1 MNNNHDLL
9 TEERFNA
16 ADLTRAIDGPRIAI
30 PRASIQELGLEAA
43 AFLQQASFLSS
54 LKSNSGGWFDLPA
67 EGEPDP
73 EPTNIFAELGSW
85 QACLGI
91 QRDALRKIRRK
102 LCEMSLLEEKRAGV
116 PARLHYRVNHDAYL
130 RFLADC
136 GQKIQNAEN
145 RKLDGENPQPRLQES
160 RKQDCGVQADYSR
173 KIPESTRDINNTRA
187 KARFDFV
194 DALVSRGVDPIHARE
209 WEAIRKNKRATLTK
223 DAVLLVEREA
233 AKVGMSLGDA
243 IETCVLRGWAGLKAD
258 WLAPSSNRSPQ
269 NRSLIEDLTDTSWAQ
284 GGW

>member
-1 MNNNHDLL
+1 MNSSLNS
-9 TEERFNA
+9 
-16 ADLTRAIDGPRIAI
+16 ADLARAIDGPRIAI
-30 PRASIQELGLEAA
+30 PRASIQALGLEAA

-54 LKSNSGGWFDLPA
+54 LKAEAGGWFDLPA

-73 EPTNIFAELGSW
+73 EATNIFAELGSW

-145 RKLDGENPQPRLQES
+145 RKLDAEYPQTSLQGPRIQE
-160 RKQDCGVQADYSR
+160 CGVPADYSR
-173 KIPESTRDINNTRA
+173 KIPESFKDINNPRS

-194 DALVSRGVDPIHARE
+194 EALVSRGVDPIHARE
-209 WEAIRKNKRATLTK
+209 WQAIRKKKRITLTEE
-223 DAVLLVEREA
+223 AVLLTEREA
-233 AKVGMSLGDA
+233 EKAGINLGDA
-243 IETCVLRGWAGLKAD
+243 IETCALRGWAGFKAD
-258 WLAPSSNRSPQ
+258 WLIPNNDRSSQ
-269 NRSLIEDLTDTSWAQ
+269 TRSLVEDLTDTSWAQ

>member
-1 MNNNHDLL
+1 MNSFLNS
-9 TEERFNA
+9 
-16 ADLTRAIDGPRIAI
+16 ADLARAIDGPRIAI
-30 PRASIQELGLEAA
+30 PRASIQALGLEAA

-54 LKSNSGGWFDLPA
+54 LKAEAGGWFDLPA

-73 EPTNIFAELGSW
+73 EATNIFAELGSW

-145 RKLDGENPQPRLQES
+145 RKLDAEYPQTSLQGS
-160 RKQDCGVQADYSR
+160 RIQECGVSADYSR
-173 KIPESTRDINNTRA
+173 KIQESFKDINNTRS

-194 DALVSRGVDPIHARE
+194 EALVSRGVDPIHARE
-209 WEAIRKNKRATLTK
+209 WQAIRKKKRVTLTEE
-223 DAVLLVEREA
+223 AVLLTEREA
-233 AKVGMSLGDA
+233 EKAGINLGDA
-243 IETCVLRGWAGLKAD
+243 IETCALRGWAGFKAD
-258 WLAPSSNRSPQ
+258 WLTPNNERSSQ
-269 NRSLIEDLTDTSWAQ
+269 TRSLVEDLTDTSWAQ

>member
-1 MNNNHDLL
+1 MSSSLNSVDL
-9 TEERFNA
+9 A
-16 ADLTRAIDGPRIAI
+16 RAIDGPRIAI
-30 PRASIQELGLEAA
+30 PRASIQALGLEAA

-54 LKSNSGGWFDLPA
+54 LKAEAGGWFDLPA

-85 QACLGI
+85 QAALGI

-130 RFLADC
+130 QFLANC
-136 GQKIQNAEN
+136 GQKIQTAKSRNLE
-145 RKLDGENPQPRLQES
+145 RDLPQASLQDLRTQE
-160 RKQDCGVQADYSR
+160 CEVPAGYSR
-173 KIPESTRDINNTRA
+173 EYPESTKDINNTRA

-194 DALVSRGVDPIHARE
+194 DALVSRGVDPVHARE
-209 WEAIRKNKRATLTK
+209 WQAIRKKKRATLTK

-233 AKVGMSLGDA
+233 AKVGIRLGDA
-243 IETCVLRGWAGLKAD
+243 IETCVLRGGLA
-258 WLAPSSNRSPQ
+258 LRQ
-269 NRSLIEDLTDTSWAQ
+269 I
-284 GGW
+284 G

>member
-1 MNNNHDLL
+1 MNSSLNS
-9 TEERFNA
+9 
-16 ADLTRAIDGPRIAI
+16 ADLARAIDGPRIAI
-30 PRASIQELGLEAA
+30 PRASIQALGLEAA

-54 LKSNSGGWFDLPA
+54 LKAQAGGWFDLPA

-136 GQKIQNAEN
+136 GQKIQTARN
-145 RKLDGENPQPRLQES
+145 RNLDSGCSQTSLRGCRTQECEVS
-160 RKQDCGVQADYSR
+160 ANYS
-173 KIPESTRDINNTRA
+173 KEIPESTKYINNTRA
-187 KARFDFV
+187 QTLFDFV
-194 DALVSRGVDPIHARE
+194 EALVSRGVDPIHARE
-209 WEAIRKNKRATLTK
+209 WQAIRRKKRVTLTK
-223 DAVLLVEREA
+223 EAVLLTEREA
-233 AKVGMSLGDA
+233 ERAGINLRDA
-243 IETCVLRGWAGLKAD
+243 IETCALRGWAGFKAD
-258 WLAPSSNRSPQ
+258 WLIPNSELSSQ
-269 NRSLIEDLTDTSWAQ
+269 TRSLVEDLADTSWAQ

>member
-1 MNNNHDLL
+1 MNSFLNS
-9 TEERFNA
+9 
-16 ADLTRAIDGPRIAI
+16 ADLARAIDGPRIAI
-30 PRASIQELGLEAA
+30 PRASIQALGLEAA

-54 LKSNSGGWFDLPA
+54 LKAEAGGWFDLPA

-102 LCEMSLLEEKRAGV
+102 LCDMCLLEEKRSGV

-130 RFLADC
+130 RFLSSC

-145 RKLDGENPQPRLQES
+145 RKLDSDYSQTSLQGSRIQECGLQANYSRENPES
-160 RKQDCGVQADYSR
+160 IK
-173 KIPESTRDINNTRA
+173 DINNTRA
-187 KARFDFV
+187 KARPDVHFIE
-194 DALVSRGVDPIHARE
+194 ALIERGVDPIHARE
-209 WEAIRKNKRATLTK
+209 WQAIRQKKRVTLTE

-233 AKVGMSLGDA
+233 AKAGINLGDA
-243 IETCVLRGWAGLKAD
+243 IETCVLRGWAGFKAD
-258 WLAPSSNRSPQ
+258 WLASSNRTIHT
-269 NRSLIEDLTDTSWAQ
+269 RSLVEDVTDTGWAQ

>member
-1 MNNNHDLL
+1 MNSSLNS
-9 TEERFNA
+9 
-16 ADLTRAIDGPRIAI
+16 ADLARAIDGPRIAI
-30 PRASIQELGLEAA
+30 PRASIQALGLEAA

-54 LKSNSGGWFDLPA
+54 LKAEAGGWFDLPA

-73 EPTNIFAELGSW
+73 EATNIFSELGSW

-145 RKLDGENPQPRLQES
+145 RKLDGEYPQTSLQGS
-160 RKQDCGVQADYSR
+160 RIQECGVPADYSR
-173 KIPESTRDINNTRA
+173 KIPESFKDINNTRS

-194 DALVSRGVDPIHARE
+194 EALVSRGVDPIHARE
-209 WEAIRKNKRATLTK
+209 WQAIRKKKRITLTEE
-223 DAVLLVEREA
+223 AVLLTEREA
-233 AKVGMSLGDA
+233 EKAGINLGDA
-243 IETCVLRGWAGLKAD
+243 IETCALRGWAGFKAD
-258 WLAPSSNRSPQ
+258 WLIPNNERSSQ
-269 NRSLIEDLTDTSWAQ
+269 TRSLVEDLTDSSWAQ
-284 GGW
+284 GEW

>member
-1 MNNNHDLL
+1 MNSFLNS
-9 TEERFNA
+9 
-16 ADLTRAIDGPRIAI
+16 ADLARAIDGPRIAI
-30 PRASIQELGLEAA
+30 PRASIQALGLEAA

-54 LKSNSGGWFDLPA
+54 LKAEAGGWFDLPA

-73 EPTNIFAELGSW
+73 EATNIFAELGSW

-145 RKLDGENPQPRLQES
+145 RKLDAEYPQTSLQGS
-160 RKQDCGVQADYSR
+160 RIQECGVSADYSR
-173 KIPESTRDINNTRA
+173 KIQESFKDINNTRS
-187 KARFDFV
+187 KVRFDFV
-194 DALVSRGVDPIHARE
+194 EALVSRGVDPIHARE
-209 WEAIRKNKRATLTK
+209 WQAIRKKKRVTLTEE
-223 DAVLLVEREA
+223 AVLLTEREA
-233 AKVGMSLGDA
+233 EKAGINLGDA
-243 IETCVLRGWAGLKAD
+243 IETCALRGWAGFKAD
-258 WLAPSSNRSPQ
+258 WLTPNNERSSQ
-269 NRSLIEDLTDTSWAQ
+269 TRSLVEDLTDTSWAQ

>member
-1 MNNNHDLL
+1 MSRRDKLS
-9 TEERFNA
+9 TELFNA
-16 ADLTRAIDGPRIAI
+16 EDLSRAIDGPRIAI
-30 PRASIQELGLEAA
+30 PRASIQSLGLETA

-54 LKSNSGGWFDLPA
+54 LKSDSGGWFDLPA

-102 LCEMSLLEEKRAGV
+102 LCDMQILEEKRSGV
-116 PARLHYRVNHDAYL
+116 PARLHYRVNHNAYL

-136 GQKIQNAEN
+136 GQKIQSAKN
-145 RKLDGENPQPRLQES
+145 RKLDAEYPQTSLHGCRTQECKVS
-160 RKQDCGVQADYSR
+160 ANYSR
-173 KIPESTRDINNTRA
+173 EIPESFKDINNTRS
-187 KARFDFV
+187 KACFDFV
-194 DALVSRGVDPIHARE
+194 DALVSRGVDPVHARE
-209 WEAIRKNKRATLTK
+209 WQAIRKKKRATLTE

-233 AKVGMSLGDA
+233 AKVGVCLGDA

-258 WLAPSSNRSPQ
+258 WLTSSSNRSPQ

-284 GGW
+284 GRW

>member
-1 MNNNHDLL
+1 MNSSLNS
-9 TEERFNA
+9 
-16 ADLTRAIDGPRIAI
+16 ADLARAIDGPRIAI
-30 PRASIQELGLEAA
+30 PRSSIRALGLETA

-102 LCEMSLLEEKRAGV
+102 LCDMCLLEEKRSGV
-116 PARLHYRVNHDAYL
+116 PARLHYRVNHDAYIQ
-130 RFLADC
+130 FLADC

-145 RKLDGENPQPRLQES
+145 RKLDS
-160 RKQDCGVQADYSR
+160 DYSQTSLQGSR
-173 KIPESTRDINNTRA
+173 IQECEVPAGYSREYPESNKDINNTCA

-194 DALVSRGVDPIHARE
+194 EALVSRGVDPIHARE
-209 WEAIRKNKRATLTK
+209 WQAIRKKKRVTLTEE
-223 DAVLLVEREA
+223 AVLLTEREA
-233 AKVGMSLGDA
+233 EKAGINLGDA
-243 IETCVLRGWAGLKAD
+243 IETCALRGWAGFKAD
-258 WLAPSSNRSPQ
+258 WLIPNNERSSQ
-269 NRSLIEDLTDTSWAQ
+269 TRSLVEDLTDTSWAQ

>member
-1 MNNNHDLL
+1 MNSSLNS
-9 TEERFNA
+9 
-16 ADLTRAIDGPRIAI
+16 ADLARAIDGPRIAI
-30 PRASIQELGLEAA
+30 PRASIQALGLEAA

-54 LKSNSGGWFDLPA
+54 LKAEAGGWFDLPA

-73 EPTNIFAELGSW
+73 EATNIFSELGSW

-116 PARLHYRVNHDAYL
+116 PARLHYRVNHDVYL
-130 RFLADC
+130 RFLADR

-145 RKLDGENPQPRLQES
+145 RKLDGEYPQTSLQGS
-160 RKQDCGVQADYSR
+160 RIQECGVPADYSR
-173 KIPESTRDINNTRA
+173 EIPESFKDINTR
-187 KARFDFV
+187 FNFV
-194 DALVSRGVDPIHARE
+194 EALVSRGVDQVHARE
-209 WEAIRKNKRATLTK
+209 WQAIRKKKRVTLTK

-233 AKVGMSLGDA
+233 AKVGVPLGDA

-258 WLAPSSNRSPQ
+258 WLIPNRERSSQ
-269 NRSLIEDLTDTSWAQ
+269 TRSLVEDLTDTSWAQ

>member
-1 MNNNHDLL
+1 MSSS
-9 TEERFNA
+9 FNS

-30 PRASIQELGLEAA
+30 PRASIRELGLETA

-102 LCEMSLLEEKRAGV
+102 LCDMGLLEEKRTGV

-136 GQKIQNAEN
+136 GQKIQTARN
-145 RKLDGENPQPRLQES
+145 RNLESDVPQASLHSCRTQECDVS
-160 RKQDCGVQADYSR
+160 ANYSR
-173 KIPESTRDINNTRA
+173 ESPESIIKTVSTRA
-187 KARFDFV
+187 NARLDVHFIE
-194 DALVSRGVDPIHARE
+194 ALIARGVDPILARE
-209 WEAIRKNKRATLTK
+209 WQAIRKKKRATLTK

-233 AKVGMSLGDA
+233 SKAGISLRDA
-243 IETCVLRGWAGLKAD
+243 VETCVLRGWAGLKAD
-258 WLAPSSNRSPQ
+258 WLAPSVRSRSPV
-269 NRSLIEDLTDTSWAQ
+269 EDLNDTSWAEGVARQ
-284 GGW
+284 KAY

>member
-1 MNNNHDLL
+1 MNSFLNS
-9 TEERFNA
+9 
-16 ADLTRAIDGPRIAI
+16 ADLARAIDGPRIAI
-30 PRASIQELGLEAA
+30 PRASIQALGLEAA

-54 LKSNSGGWFDLPA
+54 LKAEAGGWFDLPA

-73 EPTNIFAELGSW
+73 EATNIFAELGSW

-136 GQKIQNAEN
+136 GQKIQNAEY
-145 RKLDGENPQPRLQES
+145 RKLDAEYPQTSLHGSRIQE
-160 RKQDCGVQADYSR
+160 CGVSADYSR
-173 KIPESTRDINNTRA
+173 KIQESFKDINNTRS
-187 KARFDFV
+187 KGRFDFV
-194 DALVSRGVDPIHARE
+194 EALVSRGVDPIHARE
-209 WEAIRKNKRATLTK
+209 WQAIRKKKRVTLTEG
-223 DAVLLVEREA
+223 AVLLTEREA
-233 AKVGMSLGDA
+233 EKAGINLGDA
-243 IETCVLRGWAGLKAD
+243 IETCALRGWAGFKAD
-258 WLAPSSNRSPQ
+258 WLTPNNERSSQ
-269 NRSLIEDLTDTSWAQ
+269 TRSLVEDLTDTSWAQ

>member
-1 MNNNHDLL
+1 MSSRDKLS
-9 TEERFNA
+9 TELFNA

-30 PRASIQELGLEAA
+30 PRASIQALGLEAA

-54 LKSNSGGWFDLPA
+54 LKAEAGGWFDLPA
-67 EGEPDP
+67 EGEPDL

-102 LCEMSLLEEKRAGV
+102 LCDMCLLEEKRSGV
-116 PARLHYRVNHDAYL
+116 PARLHYRVNHDAYIQ
-130 RFLADC
+130 FLADC

-145 RKLDGENPQPRLQES
+145 RKLDS
-160 RKQDCGVQADYSR
+160 DYSQTSLHGCR
-173 KIPESTRDINNTRA
+173 TQECKVSANYSREIPESFKDINNTRS
-187 KARFDFV
+187 KACFDFV
-194 DALVSRGVDPIHARE
+194 DALVSRGVDPVHARE
-209 WEAIRKNKRATLTK
+209 WQAIRKKKRATLTK

-233 AKVGMSLGDA
+233 AKVGICLGDA

-258 WLAPSSNRSPQ
+258 WLTPSNRSPQ
-269 NRSLIEDLTDTSWAQ
+269 NRSLIEDLNDTSWAQ